1 MRRRQF
7 ISLLGG
13 AATWPVVAH
22 AQQSERLHRIGVWFA
37 NPENDPEV
45 KQQVARFQDE
55 LAKLGWVEGRT
66 IHIDYRFSAGGDMDR
81 YPAIAKDLVGLQPEL
96 IVTQTT
102 PITAALQRETRTI
115 PIVFTRVSDPV
126 GAGFA
131 SSLARP
137 SGNLTGLLQYEP
149 GIVGKWLAM
158 LKEIAPRIANVTFLG
173 AGQAD
178 PAYSYFLQSAKT
190 AALPLSIEVV
200 PSPVSNDADI
210 EHSLAAFAQLTN
222 AGVLVAPST
231 VTIAHRNLIIT
242 LAARYR
248 LPAVYPWRFFVTAG
262 GLMSYGINDVELLR
276 DAASYVDHILRGEK
290 AAELPVQAPTKF
302 QTVVNLKTAKTI
314 GLDVPAS
321 LLVRADE
328 VIE

>member
-1 MRRRQF
+1 MRRREI
-7 ISLLGG
+7 ISLLGCV
-13 AATWPVVAH
+13 ATWPVMAH
-22 AQQSERLHRIGVWFA
+22 AQQSERLHRIGAWFA

-45 KQQVARFQDE
+45 KRQVARFQGE
-55 LAKLGWVEGRT
+55 LTKLGWVEGRT

-81 YPAIAKDLVGLQPEL
+81 YPAVAKDLVGLQPEL

-126 GAGFA
+126 GSGFV

-137 SGNLTGLLQYEP
+137 GGNLTGLLQYEP
-149 GIVGKWLAM
+149 GIMGKWLAM
-158 LKEIAPRIANVTFLG
+158 LKEIAPRIANVAFLG

-190 AALPLSIEVV
+190 AASPLSIELM
-200 PSPVSNDADI
+200 PSPVRNDADI
-210 EHSLAAFAQLTN
+210 EHSLAASAQLTN
-222 AGVLVAPST
+222 AGLLVAPST
-231 VTIAHRNLIIT
+231 VTIAHRDLIIT

-262 GLMSYGINDVELLR
+262 GLMSYGIDDVELLR
-276 DAASYVDHILRGEK
+276 DAASYVDRILHGEK
-290 AAELPVQAPTKF
+290 TAELPVQAPTKY
-302 QTVVNLKTAKTI
+302 QTVVNLKTAKMT

>member
-1 MRRRQF
+1 
-7 ISLLGG
+7 
-13 AATWPVVAH
+13 
-22 AQQSERLHRIGVWFA
+22 VWFA
-37 NPENDPEV
+37 NPEDDPEI
-45 KQQVARFQDE
+45 KQQVARLQDE

-66 IHIDYRFSAGGDMDR
+66 IHIEYRFSAGGDLDR
-81 YPAIAKDLVGLQPEL
+81 YPAVAKDLIGLQPEL

-102 PITAALQRETRTI
+102 GLTAALQRETRTI

-126 GAGFA
+126 GSGFV

-149 GIVGKWLAM
+149 GITGKWLAM
-158 LKEIAPRIANVTFLG
+158 LKEIAPRIANVAFVSG
-173 AGQAD
+173 EQA
-178 PAYSYFLQSAKT
+178 AYPYNYFLQSART
-190 AALPLSIEVV
+190 AASPLGIEVV
-200 PSPVSNDADI
+200 PSPISNDGDI
-210 EHSLAAFAQLTN
+210 ERSLAASAQLTN
-222 AGVLVAPST
+222 AGLLFAPSI

-242 LAARYR
+242 LAAHFR
-248 LPAVYPWRFFVTAG
+248 LPAVYPWRYFVTAG
-262 GLMSYGINDVELLR
+262 GLMSYGIDDVELLR
-276 DAASYVDHILRGEK
+276 DAASYVDRILRGAK
-290 AAELPVQAPTKF
+290 AAELPVQAPTKY

>member
-1 MRRRQF
+1 MTRRRF
-7 ISLLGG
+7 ISVLGG
-13 AATWPVVAH
+13 AAMWPVTAS
-22 AQQSERLHRIGVWFA
+22 AQQSERVHRIGAWFV

-55 LAKLGWVEGRT
+55 LTKLGWVEGRT
-66 IHIDYRFSAGGDMDR
+66 IHIDYRFSAGGDIDR
-81 YPAIAKDLVGLQPEL
+81 YPAVAKDLIGLQPEL

-126 GAGFA
+126 GSGFV

-137 SGNLTGLLQYEP
+137 GGNLTGLLQYEP
-149 GIVGKWLAM
+149 GIIGKWLAM
-158 LKEIAPRIANVTFLG
+158 LKEISPRIANVALMG
-173 AGQAD
+173 RGQAD
-178 PAYSYFLQSAKT
+178 PAYNYFLQSAKT
-190 AALPLSIEVV
+190 VASPLSIEVV
-200 PSPVSNDADI
+200 PSSVNNDADI

-222 AGVLVAPST
+222 AGLLVAPSPIN
-231 VTIAHRNLIIT
+231 IANRDLIIS
-242 LAARYR
+242 LATRYR

-262 GLMSYGINDVELLR
+262 GLMSYGIDDVELLR
-276 DAASYVDHILRGEK
+276 DAASYVDRILHGEK
-290 AAELPVQAPTKF
+290 TAELPVQAPTKY
-302 QTVVNLKTAKTI
+302 QTVVNLKTAKAI

-328 VIE
+328 VLE